1 MSISTHSLFTVNI
14 WPPPSLSSKEQRH
27 MYALQFAILQD
38 YLKSK
43 RSMDNGKNPIKE
55 EEKVLSF
62 GKKAIKEEKNVFS
75 SGKNYEPKVAS
86 SSSKSQMKL
95 ETASE
100 QSDSYSA
107 EATIVLG
114 EMEESDDEDGD
125 FILKLLTTDYFDASP
140 AATKNSPVA
149 PTLNPAAVAVAQ
161 GDKARKQVALGTVVL
176 APPARAPASIA
187 KPFEIRKAMPPQELE
202 NLAKTDPKRATRI
215 ITNRRSAMRAKERK
229 KLYTYT
235 LQHELQ
241 KLKSQAAQSSIQ
253 LTLLG
258 TEHNALSDE
267 NSKLKD
273 RVHFVKRMI
282 AMQESKTDEIRK
294 EIQFY
299 KLLLARQMRGAVDGS
314 RISSSAPSA
323 NVNAQHH
330 AVSLSSVAQQ
340 GLNLPSQTAHV
351 HQRLQH
357 DSQQPRA
364 GQRPNQVRQA

>member
-1 MSISTHSLFTVNI
+1 
-14 WPPPSLSSKEQRH
+14 
-27 MYALQFAILQD
+27 
-38 YLKSK
+38 
-43 RSMDNGKNPIKE
+43 MDNGKNPIKE
-55 EEKVLSF
+55 EEKVLSL

-75 SGKNYEPKVAS
+75 WGKNYEPKVAS
-86 SSSKSQMKL
+86 SSSKSQVKL
-95 ETASE
+95 ETVSQ

-125 FILKLLTTDYFDASP
+125 FILKLLTTDYVDASP
-140 AATKNSPVA
+140 AATKSSPVA
-149 PTLNPAAVAVAQ
+149 PTSNPAPVTVAQ
-161 GDKARKQVALGTVVL
+161 ADKATKQVALRTVVL
-176 APPARAPASIA
+176 TPPARAPASIA

-215 ITNRRSAMRAKERK
+215 IKNRRSAIRAKERK

-241 KLKSQAAQSSIQ
+241 KLKSRAAQSSIQ

-258 TEHNALSDE
+258 TQHNALIDE

-282 AMQESKTDEIRK
+282 ALQESKTDETRQ

-299 KLLLARQMRGAVDGS
+299 KLLLARQMRGAVDGN
-314 RISSSAPSA
+314 RISFSAPSA

-330 AVSLSSVAQQ
+330 AVSPSSAAQQ
-340 GLNLPSQTAHV
+340 GLNLPSQTTHV

-357 DSQQPRA
+357 DSQQPRD
-364 GQRPNQVRQA
+364 GQRPNQVRQP